1 MLRYVTLVE
10 KVRNSTSHK
19 LNLIHGQLTNSVV
32 GKKANSYN
40 WSETINIL
48 VYSQQSL
55 FTSCSGFTLGSWQG
69 LPKCTIKHVTRNQLT
84 KLGQKKAAIH
94 GSFGGAF
101 ESRLTLSIHYD
112 IFNLQASKEET
123 PKIEH
128 SICPCDR
135 RPFWKQFWPCIS
147 CPFQNKE
154 CWIFQKTQSQT
165 QSNILWVLISW
176 VFSLMPL
183 FYSMFT
189 LTLVWPQGVVSLSTE
204 HRHLDKNRR
213 PVLK

>member
-1 MLRYVTLVE
+1 M
-10 KVRNSTSHK
+10 
-19 LNLIHGQLTNSVV
+19 
-32 GKKANSYN
+32 
-40 WSETINIL
+40 WPTINWPN
-48 VYSQQSL
+48 
-55 FTSCSGFTLGSWQG
+55 LGKRRLQF
-69 LPKCTIKHVTRNQLT
+69 LAR
-84 KLGQKKAAIH
+84 
-94 GSFGGAF
+94 FGGAF
-101 ESRLTLSIHYD
+101 ESGLTLSIHYD
-112 IFNLQASKEET
+112 IFSLPTLKEEA

-128 SICPCDR
+128 SMCPGDR
-135 RPFWKQFWPCIS
+135 RPFWKQFWPGIS
-147 CPFQNKE
+147 RPFQNKE
-154 CWIFQKTQSQT
+154 CWIFQKHNNFLFQKPMLCFSSET